1 MYVNCKQLQK
11 NNNCNLFFS
20 LFFQE
25 YHTQIDEL
33 KRELDAAR
41 NKDGVFLPKEK
52 YEDQLR
58 AKEVADNMIREK
70 TLQLKSLEED
80 LEKFNVSFFSI
91 ITYRFNITLLFSQ
104 LFTRIFIFFFQQIFE
119 ETKRDLEE
127 TTAQRDKAQRNLE
140 STRVVL
146 QKTALERN
154 EQVSIKNLEKFK

>member
-1 MYVNCKQLQK
+1 MIYVCKQLQK
-11 NNNCNLFFS
+11 NNHCNLFFS

-91 ITYRFNITLLFSQ
+91 ITYRFNITLLFS
-104 LFTRIFIFFFQQIFE
+104 
-119 ETKRDLEE
+119 
-127 TTAQRDKAQRNLE
+127 
-140 STRVVL
+140 
-146 QKTALERN
+146 
-154 EQVSIKNLEKFK
+154 

>member
-1 MYVNCKQLQK
+1 M
-11 NNNCNLFFS
+11 
-20 LFFQE
+20 
-25 YHTQIDEL
+25 
-33 KRELDAAR
+33 
-41 NKDGVFLPKEK
+41 
-52 YEDQLR
+52 
-58 AKEVADNMIREK
+58 
-70 TLQLKSLEED
+70 
-80 LEKFNVSFFSI
+80 SI

-104 LFTRIFIFFFQQIFE
+104 LFTRIFILFFQQIFE

>member
-80 LEKFNVSFFSI
+80 LEKFNVSFFV
-91 ITYRFNITLLFSQ
+91 YNYL
-104 LFTRIFIFFFQQIFE
+104 
-119 ETKRDLEE
+119 
-127 TTAQRDKAQRNLE
+127 
-140 STRVVL
+140 
-146 QKTALERN
+146 
-154 EQVSIKNLEKFK
+154 